1 MGHLTMEWD
10 SSLLR
15 YWGVKIYADF
25 FNGLSPQQR
34 ENAILHKP
42 LHIIPECAIG
52 YKKLAKEMAGSPMIL
67 GVWSI
72 RKKVSVKFW
81 TSPFWKKSIFQIYLM
96 KI

>member
-42 LHIIPECAIG
+42 LNYYFFGQKMLFPFLV
-52 YKKLAKEMAGSPMIL
+52 KLAFKAQEQKEL
-67 GVWSI
+67 
-72 RKKVSVKFW
+72 K
-81 TSPFWKKSIFQIYLM
+81 L
-96 KI
+96 